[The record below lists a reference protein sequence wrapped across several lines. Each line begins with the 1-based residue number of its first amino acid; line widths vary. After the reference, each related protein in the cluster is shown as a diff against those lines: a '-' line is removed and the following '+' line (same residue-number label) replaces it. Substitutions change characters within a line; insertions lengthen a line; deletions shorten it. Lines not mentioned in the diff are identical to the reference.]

1 MHSLKPRPSSLGHD
15 DFLDAYGGIYETSAW
30 VAEAVWPQ
38 AEAGALD
45 SPGAMFSAMRAA
57 VDAADDE
64 TRLALIKAHP
74 DLAGRAAAAGA
85 LTGASKDEQ
94 SGAGLDRLTPQQATQ
109 FHALNHI
116 YKAKF
121 GFPFI
126 IAVRGLDAAQIL
138 ERFEARIEN
147 DAATE
152 FAAAMTEIHTIA
164 HLRLEAMCAEA
175 KT

>member
-1 MHSLKPRPSSLGHD
+1 MQSLSPPPSSLDHD
-15 DFLDAYGGIYETSAW
+15 SFLKAYGGIYEHSDW

-45 SPGAMFSAMRAA
+45 SPGAMFSAMRAT
-57 VDAADDE
+57 VDAADDD
-64 TRLALIKAHP
+64 TKLALIKAHP
-74 DLAGRAAAAGA
+74 DLAGKVASAGA
-85 LTGASKDEQ
+85 LTGASREEQ
-94 SGAGLDRLTPQQATQ
+94 SGAGLDRLTPEQATQ

-152 FAAAMTEIHTIA
+152 FATAMAEIHTIA
-164 HLRLEAMCAEA
+164 HLRLEAMCGESGA
-175 KT
+175 